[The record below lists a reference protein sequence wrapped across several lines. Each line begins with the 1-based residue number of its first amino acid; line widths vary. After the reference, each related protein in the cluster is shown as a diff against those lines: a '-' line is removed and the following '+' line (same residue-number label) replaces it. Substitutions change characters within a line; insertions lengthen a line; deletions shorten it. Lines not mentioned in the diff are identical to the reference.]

1 MKALLPEALFIG
13 FTGTPLLRQDRATTL
28 ETFGSYIHTYKF
40 NEAVADRVVLDLVYE
55 ARDVEQNLGSQHK
68 VDAWFEAKTQ
78 GLNAWQKAALREQWG
93 TMQKVLSS
101 RSRMERVVEDVVFD
115 FGVKPRLMSERG
127 NAMLVAASIYEAC
140 RYFELFHKTPLKGRC
155 AVVTSY
161 NPQAKNVTQ
170 EETGANTETEKQF
183 LFNTYTALLASVD
196 PKPGKTRTETY
207 EDDAKQR
214 FIKEPAKMRR
224 ESMRSVRL
232 ASTGTAVM

>member
-1 MKALLPEALFIG
+1 M
-13 FTGTPLLRQDRATTL
+13 
-28 ETFGSYIHTYKF
+28 H
-40 NEAVADRVVLDLVYE
+40 NADRVVLDLVYE

-68 VDAWFEAKTQ
+68 VDACLEAKTQ
-78 GLNAWQKAALREQWG
+78 GLNARQKAALREQWG
-93 TMQKVLSS
+93 TMQKVLRS

-127 NAMLVAASIYEAC
+127 NAMLVAASIYQAC

-161 NPQAKNVTQ
+161 KPQAKNVTQ

-214 FIKEPAKMRR
+214 FIKEPAKMRLLIVVDKLLTASWCVAV
-224 ESMRSVRL
+224 ESLLSARSGHLDCSISL
-232 ASTGTAVM
+232 AEIVSKRPPAACPLQPCYA